1 MWSTIT
7 AICALSSGA
16 LAQEAIEGLDQAM
29 AQVHAHFPD
38 VVTTDALYNAALQG
52 MVDHLGD
59 VMGAKV
65 NRVLSPTE
73 YANIETWMAGHR
85 SGFGAEFGIVPGRG
99 MVLTDVFPDGPADHA
114 GMQPGDLIISMDD
127 HSFTGLSERIIH
139 AQIQVSK
146 GNLSV
151 FDVRR
156 ADGTVDRVSV
166 ERGPYRVPLLRHRV
180 LNGVLVARIPFFAT
194 GTAEALAETL
204 HTAESFSAVVLD
216 LRDNGGG
223 LLAESVASAD
233 QFLDP
238 GAVIVRLNHEGQET
252 RLTGPSV
259 ASWTGSVVVLINRGT
274 SGVAEALAASLRDHD
289 RATIV
294 GTRSAGQ
301 GIQTSHFPAGRGF
314 VLEIADTHLSPP
326 TGESWHSIGV
336 IPDITVESQPL
347 SMPVTHSPLIP
358 DLQRD
363 AALRLI
369 SMTGG

>member
-16 LAQEAIEGLDQAM
+16 LAQEAIEGLDQAL
-29 AQVHAHFPD
+29 AQVHAHFPE
-38 VVTTDALYNAALQG
+38 VVTTDALYHAALQG
-52 MVDHLGD
+52 MVNHLGD
-59 VMGAKV
+59 VMGAQV
-65 NRVLSPTE
+65 NRVMSPAE

-85 SGFGAEFGIVPGRG
+85 SGFGAEFGIVAGRG
-99 MVLTDVFPDGPADHA
+99 MVLTDVFPNGPADHA
-114 GMQPGDLIISMDD
+114 GMQPGDLIISMDE
-127 HSFTGLSERIIH
+127 HPFTGLSETRIH
-139 AQIQVSK
+139 ARIQASVGS
-146 GNLSV
+146 LSV

-156 ADGTVDRVSV
+156 ADGTLHRVSI
-166 ERGPYRVPLLRHRV
+166 ERGPYQVPLLRHRV
-180 LNGVLVARIPFFAT
+180 LNDVLVVRIPFFAT

-204 HTAESFSAVVLD
+204 HTVESFSAVVLD
-216 LRDNGGG
+216 LRDNDGG

-238 GAVIVRLNHEGQET
+238 GAIIIRLNHDEQET
-252 RLTGPSV
+252 QLTGPSV
-259 ASWTGSVVVLINRGT
+259 ASWTGPVVVLINRGT
-274 SGVAEALAASLRDHD
+274 SGVAEALAASLRDHH
-289 RATIV
+289 RATIL

-314 VLEIADTHLSPP
+314 VLEIADTHLGPP
-326 TGESWHSIGV
+326 TGKSWHSVGV
-336 IPDITVESQPL
+336 VPDITVEAQPL
-347 SMPVTHSPLIP
+347 SIPDPSSPLIP